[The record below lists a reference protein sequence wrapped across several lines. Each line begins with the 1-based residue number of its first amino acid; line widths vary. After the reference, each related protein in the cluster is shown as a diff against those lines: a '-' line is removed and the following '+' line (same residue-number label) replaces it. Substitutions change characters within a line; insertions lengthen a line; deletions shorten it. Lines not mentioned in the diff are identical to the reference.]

1 MAHKNSKK
9 IPVGLLVGG
18 VLLSGIVS
26 SFTPDN
32 TDEIPPAD
40 AIIAEA
46 TPVLDTS
53 FIPTIEST
61 ETSAPKPTV
70 APTLELAPEPTIVP
84 TLEPALEPTVVPT
97 LEPALEPTAV
107 PTPMPTEI
115 PTPQPTMEPQTQP
128 DSESTAQSMGGTGS
142 EHGNSNFDTYD
153 NQDQQQTE
161 DTYVLNTS
169 SKKIHHPSCSSV
181 PKIAP
186 QNYATSSES
195 IGDLQAKGY
204 STCGRCF
211 K

>member
-1 MAHKNSKK
+1 MARGSSKK
-9 IPVGLLVGG
+9 IPVAVLVGG

-26 SFTPDN
+26 SFVPDD
-32 TDEIPPAD
+32 TDEISPVE

-46 TPVLDTS
+46 TPVPDSRL
-53 FIPTIEST
+53 IPTIEST
-61 ETSAPKPTV
+61 ETSASKPTV
-70 APTLELAPEPTIVP
+70 A
-84 TLEPALEPTVVPT
+84 PT

-107 PTPMPTEI
+107 PTPKPVLEPTAAPALKPASEPTELPTPVPTEI
-115 PTPQPTMEPQTQP
+115 STPQPTMELQTQP

-169 SKKIHHPSCSSV
+169 SMKIHHPGCSSV

>member
-1 MAHKNSKK
+1 MMARRNSKK
-9 IPVGLLVGG
+9 IPVAVLVGG

-26 SFTPDN
+26 SFAPDD
-32 TDEIPPAD
+32 TGEISPAD

-46 TPVLDTS
+46 TPVPDTR
-53 FIPTIEST
+53 FISTIEST

-70 APTLELAPEPTIVP
+70 APTLEPAPEPTAI
-84 TLEPALEPTVVPT
+84 
-97 LEPALEPTAV
+97 
-107 PTPMPTEI
+107 PTPVPTEI
-115 PTPQPTMEPQTQP
+115 STPQPTMEPQTQP
-128 DSESTAQSMGGTGS
+128 DSESTAQSMSGTGS
-142 EHGNSNFDTYD
+142 EHGNSNFDTYN

-169 SKKIHHPSCSSV
+169 SMKIHHPGCSSV

>member
-70 APTLELAPEPTIVP
+70 APTLELAP
-84 TLEPALEPTVVPT
+84 
-97 LEPALEPTAV
+97 EPTAV